1 MRPEPEPPRPLQ
13 PAVEV
18 PEVPVEL
25 PESYGTERLFL
36 TARDPHWLH
45 AAWDLA
51 PARQMPLNRMS
62 RDGHL
67 VVRAHVADARG
78 PVASEAH
85 VHPESKSWFVHV
97 PDAGTQ
103 YTAELGYYDSGGE
116 WHTIASSDSAVTPP
130 DTSSETEAVEFV
142 TVPPEVPLEKIFE
155 AVQEAVAES
164 VPLIE
169 AVSQSL
175 PSAEPIRPQPV
186 EQKSQAPRPAEQP
199 ADRPV
204 AKWSPARAHA
214 LAEIVR
220 VDDSRRV
227 WIGSLEVTEMVR
239 RHLKHEITSPAPVME
254 AAEAAAAPTGPA
266 PAEVSSAAAVPQQE
280 EAQWER
286 GFWFN
291 LNAELVLY
299 GATEPD
305 AKVTVD
311 GRQIRLRPDG
321 TFSYRFAL
329 PDGRYPLTI
338 AADAVDGSDRKS
350 AKLEFSRTTSFD
362 GAGVHA
368 QDAEL
373 KLPAASN
380 MT

>member
-1 MRPEPEPPRPLQ
+1 M
-13 PAVEV
+13 

-51 PARQMPLNRMS
+51 LERQMRLNRLS

-67 VVRAHVADARG
+67 VVRAHVPDATG

-97 PDAGTQ
+97 PGAATQ
-103 YTAELGYYDSGGE
+103 YTAELGYYDSGGA
-116 WHTIASSDSAVTPP
+116 WHSIAASDSAVTPP

-142 TVPPEVPLEKIFE
+142 TIPAEVPLQKIFE
-155 AVQEAVAES
+155 AVQEAVQES

-175 PSAEPIRPQPV
+175 PLAEPIQPQPV
-186 EQKSQAPRPAEQP
+186 EQKPQAPRPAKP
-199 ADRPV
+199 PPSRPFPS
-204 AKWSPARAHA
+204 WTPTQAHA

-239 RHLKHEITSPAPVME
+239 RHLQHEITSPAPVVE

-266 PAEVSSAAAVPQQE
+266 PAEVSSAAAVPE
-280 EAQWER
+280 REGAEWER

-329 PDGRYPLTI
+329 PDGRYPLTL
-338 AADAVDGSDRKS
+338 AAEAVDGSDRKS
-350 AKLEFSRTTSFD
+350 AKLEFSRTTSLD
-362 GAGVHA
+362 GAGVHP

-373 KLPAASN
+373 KPPAASN